1 MNMENLEQRVKRVV
15 ASELAV
21 DLAQIG
27 NQDSFVEN
35 LGADSLAR
43 VELVLALEAEFDL
56 TIPDDAADGLQTV
69 QQAIDYLRQASEQAV
84 PA

>member
-1 MNMENLEQRVKRVV
+1 MNMETLEQRVKRVV

-43 VELVLALEAEFDL
+43 VELVSALEAEFDL
-56 TIPDDAADGLQTV
+56 TIPDDAADDLQTV

>member
-1 MNMENLEQRVKRVV
+1 MENLEQRVKRVV
-15 ASELAV
+15 ATELAV

-43 VELVLALEAEFDL
+43 VELVSALEAEFDL
-56 TIPDDAADGLQTV
+56 TIPDDAADDLQTV

>member
-1 MNMENLEQRVKRVV
+1 METLEQRVKRVV

-27 NQDSFVEN
+27 NQDSFVGN

-43 VELVLALEAEFDL
+43 VELVTALETEFEL
-56 TIPDDAADGLQTV
+56 TIPDDQADSLQTV
-69 QQAIDYLRQASEQAV
+69 QQVIDYLRQASEQAV

>member
-1 MNMENLEQRVKRVV
+1 MENLEQRVKRVV
-15 ASELAV
+15 ATELAV

-43 VELVLALEAEFDL
+43 VELVSALEAEFDL

>member
-1 MNMENLEQRVKRVV
+1 METLEQRVKRVV

-27 NQDSFVEN
+27 NQDSFVGN

-43 VELVLALEAEFDL
+43 VELVTALETEFEL
-56 TIPDDAADGLQTV
+56 TIPDEQADSLQTV
-69 QQAIDYLRQASEQAV
+69 QQVIDYLRQASEQAV

>member
-1 MNMENLEQRVKRVV
+1 METLEQRVKRVV

-27 NQDSFVEN
+27 NQDSFVGN

-43 VELVLALEAEFDL
+43 VELVTALETEFEL
-56 TIPDDAADGLQTV
+56 TIPDD
-69 QQAIDYLRQASEQAV
+69 
-84 PA
+84 

>member
-43 VELVLALEAEFDL
+43 VELVSALEAEFDL

-69 QQAIDYLRQASEQAV
+69 QQVIDYLRQASEQAV

>member
-1 MNMENLEQRVKRVV
+1 METLEQRVKRVV

-27 NQDSFVEN
+27 NQDSFVGN

-43 VELVLALEAEFDL
+43 VELVTALETEFEL
-56 TIPDDAADGLQTV
+56 TIPDDQADSLQTV
-69 QQAIDYLRQASEQAV
+69 QQVIDYLRQATEQAV
-84 PA
+84 PV

>member
-1 MNMENLEQRVKRVV
+1 METLEQRVKRVV

-27 NQDSFVEN
+27 NQDSFVGN

-43 VELVLALEAEFDL
+43 VELVTALETEFEL
-56 TIPDDAADGLQTV
+56 TIPDDQADSLQTV
-69 QQAIDYLRQASEQAV
+69 QQVIDYLRQATEQAV
-84 PA
+84 SA

>member
-1 MNMENLEQRVKRVV
+1 MENLEQRVKRVV
-15 ASELAV
+15 ATELAV

-43 VELVLALEAEFDL
+43 VELVSALEAEFDL

-69 QQAIDYLRQASEQAV
+69 QQVIDYLRQASEQAV

>member
-1 MNMENLEQRVKRVV
+1 MNMETLEQRVKRVV
-15 ASELAV
+15 ATELAV

-43 VELVLALEAEFDL
+43 VELVSALEAEFDL

>member
-1 MNMENLEQRVKRVV
+1 METLEQRVKRVV
-15 ASELAV
+15 ATELAV
-21 DLAQIG
+21 ELAQIG

-43 VELVLALEAEFDL
+43 VELVSALEAEFDL
-56 TIPDDAADGLQTV
+56 TIPDDEADGLQTV
-69 QQAIDYLRQASEQAV
+69 QQVIDYVLQANEQAV

>member
-1 MNMENLEQRVKRVV
+1 MTMETLEQRVKRVV

-27 NQDSFVEN
+27 NQDSFVGN

-43 VELVLALEAEFDL
+43 VELVTALETEFEL
-56 TIPDDAADGLQTV
+56 TIPDEQADSLQTV
-69 QQAIDYLRQASEQAV
+69 QQVIDYLRQASEQAV

>member
-1 MNMENLEQRVKRVV
+1 MNMETLEQRVKRVV
-15 ASELAV
+15 ATELAV

-43 VELVLALEAEFDL
+43 VELVSALEAEFDL
-56 TIPDDAADGLQTV
+56 TIPDDAADDLQTV

>member
-1 MNMENLEQRVKRVV
+1 METLEQRVKRVV

-43 VELVLALEAEFDL
+43 VELVSALEAEFDL
-56 TIPDDAADGLQTV
+56 TIPDDAADDLQTV

>member
-1 MNMENLEQRVKRVV
+1 MIMETLEQRVKRVV

-27 NQDSFVEN
+27 NQDSFVGN

-43 VELVLALEAEFDL
+43 VELVTALETEFEL
-56 TIPDDAADGLQTV
+56 TIPDDQADNLQTV
-69 QQAIDYLRQASEQAV
+69 QQVIDYLRQASEQAV

>member
-1 MNMENLEQRVKRVV
+1 MIMETLEQRVKRVV

-27 NQDSFVEN
+27 NQDSFVGN

-43 VELVLALEAEFDL
+43 VELVTALETEFEL
-56 TIPDDAADGLQTV
+56 TIPDDQADSLQTV
-69 QQAIDYLRQASEQAV
+69 QQVIDYLRQASEQAV

>member
-1 MNMENLEQRVKRVV
+1 METLEQRVKRVV
-15 ASELAV
+15 ATELAV

-43 VELVLALEAEFDL
+43 VELVSALEAEFDL

-69 QQAIDYLRQASEQAV
+69 QQVVDYLRQASEQAV

>member
-1 MNMENLEQRVKRVV
+1 MTMETLEQRVKRVV

-27 NQDSFVEN
+27 NQDSFVGN

-43 VELVLALEAEFDL
+43 VELVTALETEFEL
-56 TIPDDAADGLQTV
+56 TIPDDQADSLQTV
-69 QQAIDYLRQASEQAV
+69 QQVIDYLRQATEQAV

>member
-1 MNMENLEQRVKRVV
+1 MTMETLEQRVKRVV

-27 NQDSFVEN
+27 NQDSFVGN

-43 VELVLALEAEFDL
+43 VELVTALETEFEL
-56 TIPDDAADGLQTV
+56 TIPDDQADSLQTV
-69 QQAIDYLRQASEQAV
+69 QQVIDYLRQASEHAV

>member
-1 MNMENLEQRVKRVV
+1 METLEQRVKRVV

-27 NQDSFVEN
+27 NQDSFVGN

-43 VELVLALEAEFDL
+43 VELVTALETEFEL
-56 TIPDDAADGLQTV
+56 TIPDDQADSLQTV
-69 QQAIDYLRQASEQAV
+69 QQVIDYLRQATEQAI

>member
-1 MNMENLEQRVKRVV
+1 MENLEQRVKRVV

-43 VELVLALEAEFDL
+43 VELVSALEAEFDL
-56 TIPDDAADGLQTV
+56 TIPDDAADDLQTV

>member
-1 MNMENLEQRVKRVV
+1 METLEQRVKRVV

-21 DLAQIG
+21 DLTQIG

-43 VELVLALEAEFDL
+43 VELVSALEAEFDL

>member
-1 MNMENLEQRVKRVV
+1 MTMETLEQRVKRVV
-15 ASELAV
+15 ATELAV
-21 DLAQIG
+21 ELAQIG

-43 VELVLALEAEFDL
+43 VELVSALEAEFDL
-56 TIPDDAADGLQTV
+56 TIPDDEADGLQTV
-69 QQAIDYLRQASEQAV
+69 QQVIDYVLQANEQAV

>member
-15 ASELAV
+15 ATELAV

-43 VELVLALEAEFDL
+43 VELVSALEAEFDL

-69 QQAIDYLRQASEQAV
+69 QQVVDYLRQASEQAV

>member
-1 MNMENLEQRVKRVV
+1 MTMETLEQRVKRVV

-27 NQDSFVEN
+27 NQDSFVGN
-35 LGADSLAR
+35 LGADSLVR
-43 VELVLALEAEFDL
+43 VELVTALETEFEL
-56 TIPDDAADGLQTV
+56 TIPDDQADGLQTV
-69 QQAIDYLRQASEQAV
+69 QQVIDYLRQATEHAV

>member
-1 MNMENLEQRVKRVV
+1 MTMETLEQRVKRVV

-27 NQDSFVEN
+27 NQDSFVGN

-43 VELVLALEAEFDL
+43 VELVTALETEFEL
-56 TIPDDAADGLQTV
+56 TIPDDQADSLQTV
-69 QQAIDYLRQASEQAV
+69 QQVIDYLRQATEQAI

>member
-1 MNMENLEQRVKRVV
+1 METLEQRVKRVV

-27 NQDSFVEN
+27 NQDSFVGN

-43 VELVLALEAEFDL
+43 VELVTALETEFEL
-56 TIPDDAADGLQTV
+56 TIPDDQADSLQTV
-69 QQAIDYLRQASEQAV
+69 QQVIDYLRQATEHAV

>member
-1 MNMENLEQRVKRVV
+1 MENLEQRVKRVV

-43 VELVLALEAEFDL
+43 VELVSALEAEFDL

>member
-15 ASELAV
+15 ATELAV

-43 VELVLALEAEFDL
+43 VELVSALEAEFDL

>member
-1 MNMENLEQRVKRVV
+1 MTMETLEQRVKRVV

-27 NQDSFVEN
+27 NQDSFVGN

-43 VELVLALEAEFDL
+43 VELVTALETEFEL
-56 TIPDDAADGLQTV
+56 TIPDDQADSLQTV
-69 QQAIDYLRQASEQAV
+69 QQVIDYLRQATEHAV

>member
-1 MNMENLEQRVKRVV
+1 METLEQRVKRVV

-27 NQDSFVEN
+27 NQDSFVGN

-43 VELVLALEAEFDL
+43 VELVTALETEFEL
-56 TIPDDAADGLQTV
+56 TIPDDQADSLQTV
-69 QQAIDYLRQASEQAV
+69 QQVIDYLRQATEQAV

>member
-1 MNMENLEQRVKRVV
+1 MTMETLEQRVKRVV

-27 NQDSFVEN
+27 NQDSFVGN

-43 VELVLALEAEFDL
+43 VELVTALEAEFEL
-56 TIPDDAADGLQTV
+56 TIPDDQADSLQTV
-69 QQAIDYLRQASEQAV
+69 QQVIDYLRQASEQAV

>member
-15 ASELAV
+15 ATELAV

-43 VELVLALEAEFDL
+43 VELVSALEAEFDL

-69 QQAIDYLRQASEQAV
+69 QQVIDYLRQASEQAV

>member
-1 MNMENLEQRVKRVV
+1 MTMETLEQRVKRVV

-27 NQDSFVEN
+27 NQDSFVGN

-43 VELVLALEAEFDL
+43 VELVTALETEFEL
-56 TIPDDAADGLQTV
+56 TIPDDQADSLQTV
-69 QQAIDYLRQASEQAV
+69 QQVIDYLRQASEQAA

>member
-1 MNMENLEQRVKRVV
+1 METLEQRVKRVV
-15 ASELAV
+15 ATELAV

-43 VELVLALEAEFDL
+43 VELVSALEAEFDL

>member
-15 ASELAV
+15 ATELAV

-43 VELVLALEAEFDL
+43 VELVSALETEFDL